1 MTDSPQRRAGGSVA
15 TRLLR
20 VVYGLYVTI
29 VVCMTAGQMFFEYQY
44 QKKNISTDLLN
55 IQSTFEPVLAGQ
67 IWNLDEK
74 ALIPTLS
81 GMIKLPTLVGV
92 TIRDLNENILA
103 TAGTVVSKGAAGNV
117 GLHVGLARRNPEK
130 ARVHTNELYPLQMFE
145 SSFPIT
151 YPLNNKT
158 KLLGHATIYSN
169 TSVIWRQIRL
179 NFLLLGL
186 AAALQVIIFWLIFMW
201 FSNHILKKPLSA
213 LAAAARSV
221 TLDNL
226 DTVQMDVS
234 SRSRDELSTLAESF
248 NFMIDGLRDAI
259 AKRNAMNVS
268 LQESEEKFRS
278 YIMNAPNGIFVANRN
293 GDYVEVNVAAETITG
308 YSREEL
314 LQMNLTDLIAPED
327 QKKGLQHFNTV
338 IQTGKAFSEIN
349 FLTKDKTPK
358 IWEVSAVALSPDRF
372 LGFARDITDRKSLE
386 KQFRQ
391 AQKMEA
397 VGQMAGGVAH
407 DFNNLLQIISGY
419 AELAE
424 MSLAPEDK
432 LTPSILE
439 ISKAA
444 HRGKG
449 LISQLLAFSRRQII
463 QPMDLDINK
472 VLDPMQK
479 MIRGLIAEN
488 IDLDVIKGRELGTV
502 HVDRG
507 MIEQVLMNLCV
518 NARDAMSDGGKLIIE
533 TENVLIDGE
542 YTRIH
547 AWATPGRYVLLS
559 VTDTGCGMP
568 RKTLDRIFEPFFTT
582 KEISK
587 GTGLGLS
594 MVFGI
599 IKQHNGHITA
609 YSEVGK
615 GTIFKVYLPTVER
628 KATEVSRKVPGPLVG
643 GNETIL
649 VAEDDETVLALAE
662 HLLTEAGYAVLT
674 AKDGEKAIEMFE
686 QHTDEIDLVMFDV
699 IMPRLGGKQA
709 LERILELRPRIPHL
723 FASGYSE
730 NAVHTNF
737 IQNRGLHLLSKP
749 YQANTLLRKIRE
761 VLDEK

>member
-1 MTDSPQRRAGGSVA
+1 MTDAPRRTGSSVA

-20 VVYGLYVTI
+20 AVYSLYIAV
-29 VVCMTAGQMFFEYQY
+29 VVCMTTGQMFFEYQY
-44 QKKNISTDLLN
+44 QKKNINTDFLN

-67 IWNLDEK
+67 IWNLDED
-74 ALIPTLS
+74 ALISTLS
-81 GMIKLPTLVGV
+81 GMIKLPSLVGV
-92 TIRDLNENILA
+92 TIQNLDGNTLA
-103 TAGTVVSKGAAGNV
+103 TAGTVVSENAAGNV
-117 GLHVGLARRNPEK
+117 GLHVRLAGCTPKETK
-130 ARVHTNELYPLQMFE
+130 VHPNELYRLQMFK

-151 YPLNNKT
+151 YPLAGET
-158 KLLGHATIYSN
+158 KYLGSATIYSN
-169 TSVIWRQIRL
+169 TSVIWRRVKL
-179 NFLLLGL
+179 GYLLLGL
-186 AAALQVIIFWLIFMW
+186 TTTLQMVILWLIFIW
-201 FSNHILKKPLSA
+201 FSTHILKNPLSA

-234 SRSRDELSTLAESF
+234 SRSRDELHTLAESF
-248 NFMIDGLRDAI
+248 NFMINGLRDAI
-259 AKRNAMNVS
+259 TKRNAMNVS
-268 LQESEEKFRS
+268 LQESEEKFRN
-278 YIMNAPNGIFVANRN
+278 YIMNAPNGIFVTNRN

-327 QKKGLQHFNTV
+327 QEKGLQHFNTV

-358 IWEVSAVALSPDRF
+358 IWEVSAVALSPDNI

-424 MSLAPEDK
+424 MNLAPEDK

-463 QPMDLDINK
+463 QPVDLDINK

-479 MIRGLIAEN
+479 MVRGLLAEN
-488 IDLDVIKGRELGTV
+488 IDLDVIKGRALGTI
-502 HVDRG
+502 HADCG

-518 NARDAMSDGGKLIIE
+518 NARHAMPDGGKLIIE

-542 YTRIH
+542 YARIH
-547 AWATPGRYVLLS
+547 TWATPGRYVLLS

-568 RKTLDRIFEPFFTT
+568 RQTLDRIFEPFFTT
-582 KEISK
+582 KEMGK

-599 IKQHNGHITA
+599 IKQHHGHITA
-609 YSEVGK
+609 YSEVDK

-649 VAEDDETVLALAE
+649 VAEDDETVLTLAE
-662 HLLTEAGYAVLT
+662 HLLTEAGYTVLT
-674 AKDGEKAIEMFE
+674 AKDGRKAIEMFK
-686 QHTDEIDLVMFDV
+686 QHADEIDLVMFDV

-709 LERILELRPRIPHL
+709 LKRILELRPEIPHL

-737 IQNRGLHLLSKP
+737 IQNRGLHLLNKP
-749 YQANTLLRKIRE
+749 YQAKTLLRKIRE